1 VNAHTP
7 PISIAALVDVRV
19 HPVGPP
25 QLVQPEVGDLQ
36 DESRIND
43 AIRGLEVTVA
53 LHFRC
58 MEIRHAA
65 NDVVYQRYFKHAVQ
79 VYLLVLQ
86 YILSNSRK

>member
-1 VNAHTP
+1 M
-7 PISIAALVDVRV
+7 
-19 HPVGPP
+19 
-25 QLVQPEVGDLQ
+25 QPEIGDLQ

-58 MEIRHAA
+58 MEVRHAA

-79 VYLLVLQ
+79 IYLLVLQ
-86 YILSNSRK
+86 YILSNNRK